1 MHAPCHETLNH
12 SLETNAMPRP
22 AEFNAEMVL
31 DQAMLLFWT
40 QGYAGT
46 SIQDLVE
53 GTELLRGSLYH
64 SFGDKRS
71 LYIQTLRRYGHL
83 ALEQTFQVWNSEDSV
98 LSNVRAVLMQIVEM
112 PQDEKR
118 RGNMVCNCIVE
129 VVPHDPEIA
138 TVVEGILDEFKRAFQ
153 SRLVEAQHAGGLDAR
168 TNTTALSRYLV
179 SSIQGLC
186 VTAKGGATR
195 EELLDIVEVT
205 LSAVR

>member
-1 MHAPCHETLNH
+1 
-12 SLETNAMPRP
+12 MPRP
-22 AEFNAEMVL
+22 AEFNVETVL

-40 QGYAGT
+40 KGYAGT

-53 GTELLRGSLYH
+53 VTELLRGSLYH

-71 LYIQTLRRYGHL
+71 LYIQTLRRYGHV
-83 ALEQTFQVWNSEDSV
+83 ALEQTFGVWNPEEPV
-98 LSNVRAVLMQIVEM
+98 LRNVRAVLMLIVDM

-153 SRLVEAQHAGGLDAR
+153 SRLAEAQQRGLLDACM
-168 TNTTALSRYLV
+168 NTTALARYLV

-186 VTAKGGATR
+186 VTAKGGATP

-205 LSAVR
+205 LSALR

>member
-1 MHAPCHETLNH
+1 
-12 SLETNAMPRP
+12 MPRP
-22 AEFNAEMVL
+22 AEFDAEMVL
-31 DQAMLLFWT
+31 DRAMFLFWT

-64 SFGDKRS
+64 SFGDKRL

-83 ALEQTFQVWNSEDSV
+83 ALEQTFSVWNPEESA
-98 LSNVRAVLMQIVEM
+98 LSNVGAVLMQIVDM

-153 SRLVEAQHAGGLDAR
+153 SRLAEAQQAGALDSR
-168 TNTTALSRYLV
+168 MSTTALARYLV
-179 SSIQGLC
+179 SSTQGLC

-205 LSAVR
+205 LSALR

>member
-1 MHAPCHETLNH
+1 M
-12 SLETNAMPRP
+12 
-22 AEFNAEMVL
+22 F
-31 DQAMLLFWT
+31 LFWT
-40 QGYAGT
+40 KGYAGT

-71 LYIQTLRRYGHL
+71 LYVQTLRRYGHL
-83 ALEQTFQVWNSEDSV
+83 ALEQTFQVWNSDESV
-98 LSNVRAVLMQIVEM
+98 LCNVRAVLMQIVEM

-168 TNTTALSRYLV
+168 MNTTAVSRYLV
-179 SSIQGLC
+179 SSTQGLC

-205 LSAVR
+205 LSALR